1 MSLVAEIALVAA
13 AAVGICVCLALL
25 PEARSTR
32 RRQAAVPERLRPE
45 QLVRLERLVTM
56 AGTNAIQVHA
66 YLRPLLV
73 EITSRR
79 LAERGRALEQM
90 PESIAR
96 QLLGDRLWE
105 IVRPDRPFPEDRHGP
120 GISPHDLSAVVEAL
134 ERL

>member
-1 MSLVAEIALVAA
+1 MRLVAEIALVAA
-13 AAVGICVCLALL
+13 AAVGVCVCLALL

-32 RRQAAVPERLRPE
+32 RRRTAVPEPSRPE
-45 QLVRLERLVTM
+45 QLVRLESLVMM
-56 AGTNAIQVHA
+56 AGTSAIQVHA

-73 EITSRR
+73 EIASRR
-79 LAERGRALEQM
+79 LAARGRSLEQM

-105 IVRPDRPFPEDRHGP
+105 IVRPDRPFPEERHGP
-120 GISPHDLSAVVEAL
+120 GISSQDLRGVLDVL